1 MAIIEATGWELVK
14 VGEKPVE
21 RKWEID
27 TEALCKDELVVEV
40 AGCGVCHTDLSF
52 HYDGVRTKHELP
64 LILGHEISGTVIA
77 CGEDG
82 PDWIGKKVIIPAVLP
97 CGECED
103 CQNGRSNVCRGQVM
117 PGNDIDGGF
126 ATHIVVPSRWMV
138 EVPESYT
145 GDLATLS
152 VIADAVSTPWQAIER
167 SDLSKDD
174 VAIIVGCGGVGGY
187 CAQLAKSIGA
197 NVICI
202 DIDEK
207 RLGGLKS
214 LGIEYSIVS
223 SGLDNRQIKGLV
235 KDIIKQN
242 TWKRSGWRIFECS
255 GHVNGQTLAFE
266 LIGPSGVLSVVGF
279 TMDKVTIRIS
289 NLMAHDAK
297 AIGNWGCMPELYPSL
312 LKHVLAG
319 GVDLESTTEQRPL
332 STIGEVFSD
341 VHDGCCA
348 KRIILVPD
356 Y

>member
-1 MAIIEATGWELVK
+1 MTNIEATGWELVK
-14 VGEKPVE
+14 VGEKPEE
-21 RKWEID
+21 RKWTID
-27 TEALCKDELVVEV
+27 TNALSSDELVVEI

-52 HYDGVRTKHELP
+52 HYDGVRTKHDLP
-64 LILGHEISGTVIA
+64 LILGHEISGVVIA
-77 CGEDG
+77 TGG
-82 PDWIGKKVIIPAVLP
+82 SAQQWMGKRVIIPAVLP
-97 CGECED
+97 CGECDD
-103 CQNGRSNVCRGQVM
+103 CNNDRSNVCRTQVM

-138 EVPESYT
+138 EVPTSFE
-145 GDLATLS
+145 GDLASLS

-167 SDLSKDD
+167 SQLSFGD

-197 NVICI
+197 NVICL

-207 RLGGLKS
+207 RLNGLKE
-214 LGIEYSIVS
+214 LGIENTIVTAE
-223 SGLDNRQIKGLV
+223 LDNREIKGQV
-235 KDIIKQN
+235 KEIVKN
-242 TWKRSGWRIFECS
+242 NSWKRSGWRIFECS
-255 GHVNGQTLAFE
+255 GHPNGQTLAFE
-266 LIGPSGVLSVVGF
+266 LVGPSGVLSVVGF
-279 TMDKVTIRIS
+279 TMGKVTIRLS

-297 AIGNWGCMPELYPSL
+297 AIGNWGCKPELYHSL
-312 LKHVLAG
+312 LEHVLEG

-332 STIGEVFSD
+332 STIGEVFTQ